1 MLACFVWLWLEMY
14 SRKFGLRLRGNCGN
28 LLSTRG
34 LPGCHGSGAVA
45 ADWAI
50 CETGMRSRF
59 HVNESSFRL
68 AACAPLSGK
77 PAKGFGVTAAAADLL
92 FWARNPPLQGYGAA
106 GYLLAALAAAT
117 ILSKRLSPR
126 KESQHG
132 LKRRSPY
139 VGPAGIVATVS
150 SCSSA
155 RSRSPVH
162 A

>member
-1 MLACFVWLWLEMY
+1 MFCVVMVRDVQPEIRPEVT
-14 SRKFGLRLRGNCGN
+14 RKLRKSFEN
-28 LLSTRG
+28 RG

-92 FWARNPPLQGYGAA
+92 FWSRNPPSQGYGAA

-117 ILSKRLSPR
+117 ILSKCL
-126 KESQHG
+126 
-132 LKRRSPY
+132 
-139 VGPAGIVATVS
+139 
-150 SCSSA
+150 
-155 RSRSPVH
+155 
-162 A
+162 

>member
-1 MLACFVWLWLEMY
+1 MLTRNQSVGISTSNLDTDP
-14 SRKFGLRLRGNCGN
+14 LRCLSC
-28 LLSTRG
+28 LL
-34 LPGCHGSGAVA
+34 L
-45 ADWAI
+45 
-50 CETGMRSRF
+50 
-59 HVNESSFRL
+59 SSFRL
-68 AACAPLSGK
+68 AAETSRLAACAPQSGK
-77 PAKGFGVTAAAADLL
+77 LAKEQNDLALWAA
-92 FWARNPPLQGYGAA
+92 NPPSQDYGAA

-139 VGPAGIVATVS
+139 DGYVIEYPGIVATIS

>member
-1 MLACFVWLWLEMY
+1 MLTRNQSVGISTSNLDTDP
-14 SRKFGLRLRGNCGN
+14 LRCLSC
-28 LLSTRG
+28 LL
-34 LPGCHGSGAVA
+34 L
-45 ADWAI
+45 
-50 CETGMRSRF
+50 
-59 HVNESSFRL
+59 SSFRL
-68 AACAPLSGK
+68 AAETSRLAACAPQSGK
-77 PAKGFGVTAAAADLL
+77 LAKEQNDLALWAA
-92 FWARNPPLQGYGAA
+92 NPPSQDYGAA

-132 LKRRSPY
+132 LKRRSPH
-139 VGPAGIVATVS
+139 VGPYPGRVATIS